1 MTGNFKMYT
10 PKSLSCFTL
19 VLTILGTLMLSAC
32 VEVNL
37 KQPESFEPAIP
48 ESQTLPKTYSNGS
61 IYQENTALRLF
72 EDHRARKVG
81 DILIIVLNESTNASK
96 SATTSTSKE
105 NSIDS
110 SITSL
115 LRTTPASAIRPLL
128 TNSTDSSSSFS
139 GSGDSAQKNSITGTI
154 AVTVEKV
161 LANGNLL
168 IRGQKRIWI
177 NQGEEFIQFTGI
189 VRQTD
194 IATDNSVQSS
204 RVANARIKYS
214 GKGQVANSN
223 VEGWLSKFFNS
234 KWWPL

>member
-1 MTGNFKMYT
+1 MISKFVFFKHN
-10 PKSLSCFTL
+10 KR
-19 VLTILGTLMLSAC
+19 LMLSFVIIFQSAC
-32 VEVNL
+32 VTV
-37 KQPESFEPAIP
+37 QPKEMESYEPTIP
-48 ESQTLPKTYSNGS
+48 KSQQRPKTNTNGS

-72 EDHRARKVG
+72 EDHRARRVG
-81 DILIIVLNESTNASK
+81 DILVVVLNEATTASK

-105 NSIDS
+105 NSLDS
-110 SITSL
+110 SIGNL
-115 LRTTPASAIRPLL
+115 LKVANPSTARTLL
-128 TNSTDSSSSFS
+128 TKTTDSTSSFS
-139 GSGDSAQKNSITGTI
+139 GTGDAAQKNAMTGTV

-177 NQGEEFIQFTGI
+177 NQGEEFIQLSGI

-194 IATDNSVQSS
+194 IATDNSVQST
-204 RVANARIKYS
+204 RIANAKIKYS